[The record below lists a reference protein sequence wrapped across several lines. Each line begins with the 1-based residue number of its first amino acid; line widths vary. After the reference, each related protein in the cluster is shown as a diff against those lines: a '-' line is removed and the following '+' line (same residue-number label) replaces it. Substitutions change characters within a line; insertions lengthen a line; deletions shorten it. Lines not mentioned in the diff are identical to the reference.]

1 MDEGGK
7 GGGSIVFVDDGGVV
21 VGGESPRGRWID
33 LRRGTTIDEDRQRD
47 VKVDHPRRH
56 IASLLVRA

>member
-7 GGGSIVFVDDGGVV
+7 GGGSVVLMDDGGVV
-21 VGGESPRGRWID
+21 VGGEGPRGLWID
-33 LRRGTTIDEDRQRD
+33 LRGTMNDEDGQRD
-47 VKVDHPRRH
+47 VKVDHPKRQ